1 MRVLGELYPQR
12 RGLGRVGIVRACAD
26 QGVPISE
33 HEVRLALQT
42 LEAGGWLSV
51 GRGRGGTRLSDA
63 GYRHYR
69 ELLNQRTDC

>member
-26 QGVPISE
+26 QGFPSLSTRCGWRSDAGGR
-33 HEVRLALQT
+33 RLALRRP
-42 LEAGGWLSV
+42 GG
-51 GRGRGGTRLSDA
+51 GGTRLSDA